1 MLWLKR
7 FADLFPLWLLL
18 CTAWAFYQPSVFEW
32 VTSDII
38 SIALGIIMLM
48 MGLTLNA
55 GDFTAVLKM
64 PSWII
69 IGLVLQYTIMP
80 LSGFAISHLF
90 QLPPYLALGLILVSC
105 CPGGTASNV
114 ITYLAGGNVAL
125 SVSMTSI
132 STAMA
137 VFMTPL
143 LTVLLADSKIDIPA
157 SGLLM
162 STVKVILLPVITGV
176 LLQQYLPKLTSRIVP
191 FSPALS
197 VLLIVVIVSSIMGKG
212 KENILDAGFSLL
224 GAVISLH
231 VSGFAFGYMLSHLL
245 FRKVS
250 VSRTISIEVG
260 MQNSGLGVVLARQNF
275 SDPVA
280 AIPAA
285 LSSLTHSIIGSLL
298 AYVWKNQSSE
308 VSDVSDQA
316 KQAVSE

>member
-18 CTAWAFYQPSVFEW
+18 CTALAFYQPEAFEW
-32 VTSDII
+32 VSSDII

-55 GDFTAVLKM
+55 SDFTAVLKM

-69 IGLVLQYTIMP
+69 TGLVLQYTIMP
-80 LSGFAISHLF
+80 LSGFLISYLF
-90 QLPPYLALGLILVSC
+90 QLPPFLALGLILVAC

-137 VFMTPL
+137 VFTTPL

-157 SGLLM
+157 SGLLL
-162 STVKVILLPVITGV
+162 STVKVILLPVISGV
-176 LLQQYLPKLTSRIVP
+176 LLQQYLPKITSKIIP
-191 FSPALS
+191 FSPAFS
-197 VLLIVVIVSSIMGKG
+197 VLLIVIIVSSIMGKG
-212 KENILDAGFSLL
+212 KDNILEAGFSLL
-224 GAVISLH
+224 GAVVLLH
-231 VSGFAFGYMLSHLL
+231 VSGFSFGYILSHFL
-245 FRKVS
+245 FRNRS

-260 MQNSGLGVVLARQNF
+260 MQNSGLGVVLARQNI
-275 SDPVA
+275 SDPAA

-285 LSSLTHSIIGSLL
+285 LSSLTHSILGSLL
-298 AYVWKNQSSE
+298 AYFWKKQPTELMEISE
-308 VSDVSDQA
+308 SI
-316 KQAVSE
+316 ELP